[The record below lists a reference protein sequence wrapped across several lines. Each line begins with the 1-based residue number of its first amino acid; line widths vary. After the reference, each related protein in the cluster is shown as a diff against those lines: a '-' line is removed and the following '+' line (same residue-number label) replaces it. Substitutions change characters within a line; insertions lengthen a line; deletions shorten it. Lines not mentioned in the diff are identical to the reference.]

1 MCQSRPI
8 SAAFSR
14 YNAENEKQW
23 VQQMDQIFGL
33 FTATLDRLSDVIL
46 SPLDPTNRI
55 YWMYLLSSAAVA
67 FCVYVAVRRAGDK
80 ASPKVAEAAQGNFL
94 QFLFPKSVWSN
105 PSAWLDVRYAIFH
118 KTVTGLMI
126 AGLSTMGVTLGYRI
140 ATGGAALSQAL
151 EQGAI
156 LTFNGFVIATAFMLV
171 LMLVGDFIAWFLHYI
186 QHKVP
191 LLWQF
196 HKVHH
201 SAEVMH
207 PISNFREHPV
217 DNILYASVI
226 TFGFGLMYGLAVRL
240 FGFVP
245 SMPAL
250 FGVPAIMFAFNIA
263 GYNLR
268 HSHVWLRWPGVWS
281 KVFPSPAHHH
291 VHHSCHPD
299 HIDKNF
305 AFMFPIWDVLF
316 GTYTMPEDNRD
327 VQFGVPEEQGR
338 DLDGVLNLYLVP
350 FRDAFRLF
358 APKPEAAEGQASK
371 AQTAD
376 PKAQIPAE

>member
-1 MCQSRPI
+1 
-8 SAAFSR
+8 
-14 YNAENEKQW
+14 
-23 VQQMDQIFGL
+23 MDHIFG
-33 FTATLDRLSDVIL
+33 FIAGVLDRLSDVIL
-46 SPLDPTNRI
+46 SPTDPSNRI
-55 YWMYLLSSAAVA
+55 YWLYLLTSAAVA
-67 FCVYVAVRRAGDK
+67 FCVYVAVRRAGNTK
-80 ASPKVAEAAQGNFL
+80 NLKVAEDAKGSFL

-118 KTVTGLMI
+118 KTVSGLMI
-126 AGLSTMGVTLGYRI
+126 TALSAFSITLGYRI
-140 ATGGAALSQAL
+140 ATGGAELYASV
-151 EQGAI
+151 EQGTL
-156 LTFNGFVIATAFMLV
+156 LTFSDFAIAAGFMLV
-171 LMLVGDFIAWFLHYI
+171 LMLVGDFIAWFLHFL

-226 TFGFGLMYGLAVRL
+226 TFGFGLIYGFAVQI

-245 SMPAL
+245 SVPML
-250 FGVPAIMFAFNIA
+250 FGVPAMMFAFNVA

-305 AFMFPIWDVLF
+305 AFMFPVWDVVF
-316 GTYTMPEDNRD
+316 GTYTMPDDNKD

-338 DLDGVLNLYLVP
+338 NLDGVLNLYLVP

-358 APKPEAAEGQASK
+358 VPKAEPK
-371 AQTAD
+371 KAD
-376 PKAQIPAE
+376 PAEEARIPAE